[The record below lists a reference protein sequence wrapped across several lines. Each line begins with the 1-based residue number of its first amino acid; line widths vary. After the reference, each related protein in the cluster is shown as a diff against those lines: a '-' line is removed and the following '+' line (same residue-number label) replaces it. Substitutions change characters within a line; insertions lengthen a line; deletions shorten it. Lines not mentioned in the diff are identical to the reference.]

1 MKRAKKIAVIV
12 LVFMLAIASCG
23 LMQSSSVSAAK
34 HRSKFAGRQ
43 AKSNALKKKLA
54 NRIKNKVYLGAV
66 SPIPG
71 RALKSRIIKEKVQY
85 LSKKES
91 MKRAKKKGTGP
102 KFELPENIKEQL
114 IKAAKHEIK
123 WVDLSSIKVMDID
136 PDNEPKKGE
145 FRAEDVFEQ
154 IALFLDTRSE
164 FNNCDKYWDYV
175 KDSANNQIYHLKPF
189 FIYSKDSEGDLIK
202 KYDERLE
209 KIANEL
215 KQNIKPG
222 VSEDFQK
229 ALAIHDYLALT
240 MEYDKRYTSR
250 IC

>member
-12 LVFMLAIASCG
+12 LVFMLAISSCG

-34 HRSKFAGRQ
+34 HSGKLAGRQ
-43 AKSNALKKKLA
+43 TKSNALKEKWE

-91 MKRAKKKGTGP
+91 MKRAKKRGTRP

-136 PDNEPKKGE
+136 PDSEPKKGE
-145 FRAEDVFEQ
+145 FHAEDVFE
-154 IALFLDTRSE
+154 
-164 FNNCDKYWDYV
+164 
-175 KDSANNQIYHLKPF
+175 
-189 FIYSKDSEGDLIK
+189 
-202 KYDERLE
+202 
-209 KIANEL
+209 
-215 KQNIKPG
+215 
-222 VSEDFQK
+222 
-229 ALAIHDYLALT
+229 
-240 MEYDKRYTSR
+240 
-250 IC
+250 